1 LVLSGAVLR
10 VKSRGFT
17 LIELMVVVVIIGL
30 LAAVVVPRV
39 VGRGEEAKIAAARL
53 QIKEIEAALDLYR
66 LDNGFY
72 PTTEQGLKA
81 LVERPTT
88 EPLPRNW
95 REGGYMKKVPVDP
108 WGNPFVYRSP
118 GDHGEY
124 DLFSMGAD
132 GREGGEGSGKDITSW
147 E

>member
-1 LVLSGAVLR
+1 MVLSGAVLR

-88 EPLPRNW
+88 EPIPRNW